1 MHKPRLGWSKK
12 RCAVAKAKLIS
23 KFGSKREPLSALS
36 GSKEDQM
43 RTQIANNY
51 RTSLLAKLAAATRP
65 IPKLWTLFGGIAWPY
80 IDLTIRFWI
89 AKLFGFFGFMQM
101 LHWETTLVVASQEN
115 PIPFLAPNSAAF
127 LSTAIYIV
135 CASLL
140 AIGFTTRYAALPLL
154 LLSLIP
160 QLRYSPFDTQL
171 FWMAL
176 AGWFAIY
183 GAGPISVDNLLRR
196 GLSDSAVPLVPR
208 IIGFSKRLRAYGTP
222 LYISFIRAW
231 LGIALLVAAISRSPG
246 AEFQGLERW
255 LPLDVATRV
264 PLASAWAGGVLL
276 LTGLATR
283 YIAAFLLFGLFAY
296 SMIDPRVTD
305 SIYLLMFLAILG
317 VHGGGFVSLDEL
329 LMRLRDRF
337 FPLTKRHGL
346 DGLQGLPQVVI
357 VGAGFGGLRCA
368 QGLRD
373 ASVAVTLIDRTNYHL
388 FQPLL
393 YQVAT
398 AALSPGDIARPTR
411 QMFRNSPSVRLLL
424 GTVAGVDTQRQTVS
438 TQNGNIPYDYL
449 VLATGATHSY
459 FGKDEWARFAP
470 GIKRIE
476 DALEIRRRVL
486 TAFERAEGT
495 SLEQDRKALLT
506 FLIVGGGPTGVELA
520 GAIAELA
527 RFGLEKDF
535 RAFDPAQARV
545 ILVQAAPRLLP
556 SFPEKLAQ
564 VAQRSLEQLGVE
576 IRLGSRVDHIDETGV
591 AVDGT
596 RIEASTVLWAAG
608 VAASPA
614 AAWLN
619 APADRAG
626 RLIVDDDLRVPGLV
640 NVFAIGD
647 TVASKAWKGELV
659 PGLAPAA
666 KQGGAYV
673 AKQIRAMVESR
684 RPVPVFRYRHLG
696 SLATIGRKS
705 AVADFG
711 IMKLSGAPAWW
722 LWGLV
727 HIAFMLGVRNRVA
740 TLTNWFWA
748 YLKFG
753 GSIRLITGG
762 T

>member
-1 MHKPRLGWSKK
+1 M
-12 RCAVAKAKLIS
+12 ATIS
-23 KFGSKREPLSALS
+23 APASFLH
-36 GSKEDQM
+36 
-43 RTQIANNY
+43 
-51 RTSLLAKLAAATRP
+51 KLAAATRP

-80 IDLTIRFWI
+80 VELATRLWI
-89 AKLFGFFGFMQM
+89 AKLFGFFGFIQL
-101 LHWETTLVVASQEN
+101 LHWETTLAVAIEEN

-135 CASLL
+135 CAALL
-140 AIGFTTRYAALPLL
+140 AIGFMTRYAALPLL
-154 LLSLIP
+154 LLSLIT
-160 QLRYSPFDTQL
+160 QLRYTPYDTQL
-171 FWMAL
+171 FWVAL
-176 AGWFAIY
+176 AGWFAIH

-196 GLSDSAVPLVPR
+196 GLNDSAIPLIPR

-222 LYISFIRAW
+222 LYISFIRVW
-231 LGIALLVAAISRSPG
+231 LGIALLMAAMSRYSG
-246 AEFQGLERW
+246 AEFHSLERW
-255 LPLDVATRV
+255 LPLDVAIRV
-264 PLASAWAGGVLL
+264 PLASAWVGGVLL

-283 YIAAFLLFGLFAY
+283 YIAAVLFFGLFAY

-317 VHGGGFVSLDEL
+317 VYGGGFVSLDEFL
-329 LMRLRDRF
+329 VRLRDRF
-337 FPLTKRHGL
+337 FPLTKRHSL
-346 DGLQGLPQVVI
+346 DALRGLPRVVI

-368 QGLRD
+368 QALRD
-373 ASVAVTLIDRTNYHL
+373 ASVSVTLIDRTNYHL

-398 AALSPGDIARPTR
+398 AALSPGDIATPAR

-424 GTVAGVDTQRQTVS
+424 GTVTGVDTQRQTVS
-438 TQNGNIPYDYL
+438 TQDGSIPYDYL

-486 TAFERAEGT
+486 TAFERAEGA
-495 SLEQDRKALLT
+495 SLEQDRQALLT

-556 SFPEKLAQ
+556 SFPERLAQ
-564 VAQRSLEQLGVE
+564 IAQRSLERLGVE

-619 APADRAG
+619 AAADRAG
-626 RLIVDDDLRVPGLV
+626 RLIVGDDLRVPGLV

-647 TVASKAWKGELV
+647 TAASKAWHGEWV

-684 RPVPVFRYRHLG
+684 RPVPAFRYRHLG
-696 SLATIGRKS
+696 SLATIGRKA

-711 IMKLSGAPAWW
+711 IVKLSGAPAWW
-722 LWGLV
+722 LWGIV

-762 T
+762 A

>member
-1 MHKPRLGWSKK
+1 
-12 RCAVAKAKLIS
+12 
-23 KFGSKREPLSALS
+23 
-36 GSKEDQM
+36 M
-43 RTQIANNY
+43 RTQIADNHKP
-51 RTSLLAKLAAATRP
+51 SFLAKVAGTTRR
-65 IPKLWTLFGGIAWPY
+65 IRNLWTTLFRAIAWPY
-80 IDLTIRFWI
+80 IELAIRLWI

-101 LHWETTLVVASQEN
+101 LHWQTTLAVASQEN

-127 LSTAIYIV
+127 LGTAIYIV
-135 CASLL
+135 CAALF
-140 AIGFTTRYAALPLL
+140 AIGFMTRYAAVPLL
-154 LLSLIP
+154 LLSLIT
-160 QLRYSPFDTQL
+160 QLRYTPFDTQL
-171 FWMAL
+171 FWIAL
-176 AGWFAIY
+176 TGWFAIY

-196 GLSDSAVPLVPR
+196 GLNDSALPLIPR
-208 IIGFSKRLRAYGTP
+208 IIDFSKRLRAYGTQ
-222 LYISFIRAW
+222 LYISFFRVW
-231 LGIALLVAAISRSPG
+231 LGIAFLTSAFLRSSA
-246 AEFQGLERW
+246 AEFHGLERW
-255 LPLDVATRV
+255 LPLDVASRV
-264 PLASAWAGGVLL
+264 PLAAAGVGGALL

-283 YIAAFLLFGLFAY
+283 YVAAGLLFGLFAY
-296 SMIDPRVTD
+296 SMIDPRITD
-305 SIYLLMFLAILG
+305 SVYMLMFLAILG
-317 VHGGGFVSLDEL
+317 VFGGGLVSLDEL
-329 LMRLRDRF
+329 FVRLRDLS
-337 FPLTKRHGL
+337 FPMAKRHGL
-346 DGLQGLPQVVI
+346 EALQGLPRVVI

-368 QGLRD
+368 QALRNT
-373 ASVAVTLIDRTNYHL
+373 SVAVTLIDRTNYHL

-398 AALSPGDIARPTR
+398 AALSPGDIATPAR
-411 QMFRNSPSVRLLL
+411 QMFRNSPSIRLLL
-424 GTVAGVDTQRQTVS
+424 GTVTGVDMQRQTVL
-438 TQNGNIPYDYL
+438 TEHGEVPYDYL

-476 DALEIRRRVL
+476 DALEIRRRIL
-486 TAFERAEGT
+486 TAFERAEAT
-495 SLEQDRKALLT
+495 SLEQERKGLLT

-545 ILVQAAPRLLP
+545 ILVQAGPRLLP
-556 SFPEKLAQ
+556 SFPERLSQ
-564 VAQRSLEQLGVE
+564 IAQRSLEQLGVE

-591 AVDGT
+591 AVDGI

-608 VAASPA
+608 VTASAA

-619 APADRAG
+619 APADGAG
-626 RLIVDDDLRVPGLV
+626 RLIVDDDLRVPGLA

-647 TVASKAWKGELV
+647 TASSKGWKGQIV

-666 KQGGAYV
+666 KQGGSYV
-673 AKQIRAMVESR
+673 AKQIRAMAESR
-684 RPVPVFRYRHLG
+684 GPMPAFRYRHLG
-696 SLATIGRKS
+696 SLATIGRKA

-711 IMKLSGAPAWW
+711 NLKLSGAPAWW
-722 LWGLV
+722 LWGVV

-762 T
+762 TSSEQ

>member
-1 MHKPRLGWSKK
+1 MPS
-12 RCAVAKAKLIS
+12 
-23 KFGSKREPLSALS
+23 PLSS

-43 RTQIANNY
+43 RTQLAG
-51 RTSLLAKLAAATRP
+51 SHKPAFLAKLAVATRP
-65 IPKLWTLFGGIAWPY
+65 IPKLWTSLFGGIAWPY
-80 IDLTIRFWI
+80 IELAIRLWI
-89 AKLFGFFGFMQM
+89 AKLFGFFGLMQM
-101 LHWETTLVVASQEN
+101 LHWETTLAVASQES

-135 CASLL
+135 CAVLL
-140 AIGFTTRYAALPLL
+140 AIGFMTRYAALPLL
-154 LLSLIP
+154 LLSLIA
-160 QLRYSPFDTQL
+160 QLYDTPFDTQL

-176 AGWFAIY
+176 AGWFAIH

-196 GLSDSAVPLVPR
+196 GLNDSAVPLIPR

-222 LYISFIRAW
+222 VYISLFRVW
-231 LGIALLVAAISRSPG
+231 LGIALLMAAFGRSLA
-246 AEFQGLERW
+246 AELSYLERW
-255 LPLDVATRV
+255 LPLDVAMRI
-264 PLASAWAGGVLL
+264 PQGAAWVGGVLL
-276 LTGLATR
+276 VTGLATR
-283 YIAAFLLFGLFAY
+283 YIAAVLFFGLFTY
-296 SMIDPRVTD
+296 SMIDPRLTD

-317 VHGGGFVSLDEL
+317 VHGGGIASLDEFL
-329 LMRLRDRF
+329 VRLRDRV

-346 DGLQGLPQVVI
+346 GALQGLPRVVI

-398 AALSPGDIARPTR
+398 AALSPGDIATPAR
-411 QMFRNSPSVRLLL
+411 QMFRNSPSIRLLL
-424 GTVAGVDTQRQTVS
+424 GTVTGVDTQRQTVA
-438 TQNGNIPYDYL
+438 TQNGDLPYDYL

-476 DALEIRRRVL
+476 DALEIRRRIL
-486 TAFERAEGT
+486 TAFERAEAA
-495 SLEQDRKALLT
+495 SLEQDRQGLLT

-535 RAFDPAQARV
+535 RAIDPAQARV
-545 ILVQAAPRLLP
+545 ILVQAGPRLLP
-556 SFPEKLAQ
+556 SFPERLAQ
-564 VAQRSLEQLGVE
+564 IAQRSLEQLGVE
-576 IRLGSRVDHIDETGV
+576 IHLGSRVDHIDETGV
-591 AVDGT
+591 AVNGT

-614 AAWLN
+614 AAWLK
-619 APADRAG
+619 APADKAG
-626 RLIVDDDLRVPGLV
+626 RLIVSDDLRVPGLA

-647 TVASKAWKGELV
+647 TAASKAWNGEIV

-666 KQGGAYV
+666 KQGGRYV
-673 AKQIRAMVESR
+673 AKQIRAMVASR
-684 RPVPVFRYRHLG
+684 RPVPAFRYRHMG
-696 SLATIGRKS
+696 SLATIGRKA

-711 IMKLSGAPAWW
+711 ILKLSGAPAWW
-722 LWGLV
+722 LWGIV
-727 HIAFMLGVRNRVA
+727 HIAFMLGIRNRVA

>member
-1 MHKPRLGWSKK
+1 
-12 RCAVAKAKLIS
+12 
-23 KFGSKREPLSALS
+23 
-36 GSKEDQM
+36 
-43 RTQIANNY
+43 
-51 RTSLLAKLAAATRP
+51 
-65 IPKLWTLFGGIAWPY
+65 
-80 IDLTIRFWI
+80 
-89 AKLFGFFGFMQM
+89 MQM
-101 LHWETTLVVASQEN
+101 LHWEITLAVASEEN
-115 PIPFLAPNSAAF
+115 PIPFLTPNSAAF
-127 LSTAIYIV
+127 LSTVVYLV
-135 CASLL
+135 CAALL
-140 AIGFTTRYAALPLL
+140 AIGFMTRYAALPLL
-154 LLSLIP
+154 LLSWIT
-160 QLRYSPFDTQL
+160 QLRYTPFDTQL

-176 AGWFAIY
+176 AGWFAIH
-183 GAGPISVDNLLRR
+183 GAGPISVDHLLRR
-196 GLSDSAVPLVPR
+196 GLSDSAIPLIPR
-208 IIGFSKRLRAYGTP
+208 IINFSERLRAYGTP
-222 LYISFIRAW
+222 LYISFFRVW
-231 LGIALLVAAISRSPG
+231 LGIALLMAAFSRSSG
-246 AEFQGLERW
+246 AEFKDFERW
-255 LPLDVATRV
+255 LPLDVAARV
-264 PLASAWAGGVLL
+264 PLACAWVGGVLL

-283 YIAAFLLFGLFAY
+283 YIAAVMLFGLFAY

-317 VHGGGFVSLDEL
+317 VYGGGFISLDEL
-329 LMRLRDRF
+329 LVRLRDRF
-337 FPLTKRHGL
+337 FPLTKNHGI
-346 DGLQGLPQVVI
+346 DGLRGLPRVVI

-368 QGLRD
+368 QALRN

-398 AALSPGDIARPTR
+398 AALSPGDIATPAR
-411 QMFRNSPSVRLLL
+411 QMFRNSPSIRLLL
-424 GTVAGVDTQRQTVS
+424 GTVSAVDTQRQTVS
-438 TQNGNIPYDYL
+438 TQNGLIPYDYL

-459 FGKDEWARFAP
+459 FGQDEWARFAP

-476 DALEIRRRVL
+476 DALEIRRRIL
-486 TAFERAEGT
+486 TAFERAEAA
-495 SLEQDRKALLT
+495 SLEQDRQGLLT
-506 FLIVGGGPTGVELA
+506 FLVVGGGPTGVELA

-556 SFPEKLAQ
+556 SFPERLAQ
-564 VAQRSLEQLGVE
+564 IAQRSLEQLGVE

-591 AVDGT
+591 AIDGT

-614 AAWLN
+614 AAWLSV
-619 APADRAG
+619 PADKAG
-626 RLIVDDDLRVPGLV
+626 RLIVGDDLRVPGFA

-647 TVASKAWKGELV
+647 TAASRAWKGEIV

-666 KQGGAYV
+666 KQGGTYV
-673 AKQIRAMVESR
+673 AKQIRAMVEAR
-684 RPVPVFRYRHLG
+684 RPVPAFRYRHLG
-696 SLATIGRKS
+696 SLATIGRKA

-711 IMKLSGAPAWW
+711 ILKLSGAPAWW
-722 LWGLV
+722 LWGVV

>member
-1 MHKPRLGWSKK
+1 
-12 RCAVAKAKLIS
+12 V
-23 KFGSKREPLSALS
+23 
-36 GSKEDQM
+36 
-43 RTQIANNY
+43 
-51 RTSLLAKLAAATRP
+51 
-65 IPKLWTLFGGIAWPY
+65 
-80 IDLTIRFWI
+80 
-89 AKLFGFFGFMQM
+89 
-101 LHWETTLVVASQEN
+101 
-115 PIPFLAPNSAAF
+115 
-127 LSTAIYIV
+127 
-135 CASLL
+135 
-140 AIGFTTRYAALPLL
+140 
-154 LLSLIP
+154 
-160 QLRYSPFDTQL
+160 
-171 FWMAL
+171 
-176 AGWFAIY
+176 
-183 GAGPISVDNLLRR
+183 
-196 GLSDSAVPLVPR
+196 
-208 IIGFSKRLRAYGTP
+208 
-222 LYISFIRAW
+222 
-231 LGIALLVAAISRSPG
+231 
-246 AEFQGLERW
+246 
-255 LPLDVATRV
+255 
-264 PLASAWAGGVLL
+264 
-276 LTGLATR
+276 
-283 YIAAFLLFGLFAY
+283 
-296 SMIDPRVTD
+296 
-305 SIYLLMFLAILG
+305 
-317 VHGGGFVSLDEL
+317 
-329 LMRLRDRF
+329 RLRDRF
-337 FPLTKRHGL
+337 FPLTKRHSL
-346 DGLQGLPQVVI
+346 EGLQGLPRVVI

-398 AALSPGDIARPTR
+398 AALSPGDIARPAR
-411 QMFRNSPSVRLLL
+411 QMFRNSPSIRLLL
-424 GTVAGVDTQRQTVS
+424 GTVTGVDTQRQTVS
-438 TQNGNIPYDYL
+438 TQNGQIPYDYL

-476 DALEIRRRVL
+476 DALEIRRRIL
-486 TAFERAEGT
+486 TAFERAEAA

-556 SFPEKLAQ
+556 SFPERLAHI
-564 VAQRSLEQLGVE
+564 AQRSLEQLGVE
-576 IRLGSRVDHIDETGV
+576 IHLGSRVDHIDETGV

-619 APADRAG
+619 ATADRAG
-626 RLIVDDDLRVPGLV
+626 RLIVGDDLRVPGFV
-640 NVFAIGD
+640 NIFAIGD
-647 TVASKAWKGELV
+647 TAASKAWKGELV

-684 RPVPVFRYRHLG
+684 KPVPPFRYRHLG
-696 SLATIGRKS
+696 SLATIGRKA

-711 IMKLSGAPAWW
+711 ILKLSGAPAWW
-722 LWGLV
+722 LWGIV
-727 HIAFMLGVRNRVA
+727 HIAFMLGVRNRLA